1 MGKLF
6 IFCLFHTTFLKLR
19 HTAYYNA
26 RRRISTIKYKQKVPV
41 LSLQYQS
48 SLSKHF
54 WGTLQPGTAKMN
66 TRLGSLSHVCAK
78 SLQSYLTLCNP
89 MDPTPSSSVH
99 GILQARILEWV
110 AVLSPRG
117 SSLPRD
123 QTSISYI
130 SCLGRWVLYQQH
142 HLGSP
147 LYLINKPCY
156 QPWRSRFCLDRKACR

>member
-6 IFCLFHTTFLKLR
+6 IFCLLHTEFLKLR
-19 HTAYYNA
+19 HPAQYNA
-26 RRRISTIKYKQKVPV
+26 RNRISAIKYKQKVPV
-41 LSLQYQS
+41 LCLQCQS
-48 SLSKHF
+48 SLTKRF
-54 WGTLQPGTAKMN
+54 WGTLQPGTARMS
-66 TRLGSLSHVCAK
+66 TRRGSLSHVCAK
-78 SLQSYLTLCNP
+78 SLQSYLTLYNP
-89 MDPTPSSSVH
+89 MKPMPCSSVH

-110 AVLSPRG
+110 SVPSSGG

-123 QTSISYI
+123 QTSVSCI

-147 LYLINKPCY
+147 LYLTNKPCY